1 MLQRFNRANL
11 LFLVAAS
18 LPALSRTPT
27 LSRPSMIHQLS
38 SRMAT
43 KSMMH
48 LLECLADYAKFH
60 EKEKKKNQSFFL
72 EQLKLAGKKKTTQVS
87 VR

>member
-11 LFLVAAS
+11 LFLVAAR

-38 SRMAT
+38 SSMAT
-43 KSMMH
+43 KFMMH
-48 LLECLADYAKFH
+48 LWECLADYATFH
-60 EKEKKKNQSFFL
+60 EKEKKINLFYL
-72 EQLKLAGKKKTTQVS
+72 EQLKLAGKKKTMQVS